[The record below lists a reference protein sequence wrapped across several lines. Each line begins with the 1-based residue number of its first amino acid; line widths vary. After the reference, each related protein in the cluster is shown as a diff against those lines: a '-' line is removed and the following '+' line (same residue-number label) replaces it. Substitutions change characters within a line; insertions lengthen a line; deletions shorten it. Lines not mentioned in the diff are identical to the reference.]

1 MKTLLLLV
9 LISSGC
15 HVCHEE
21 LRPFYMCFGAL
32 PFIGIYFKSWWAK
45 LHNKECV
52 HDSTVV
58 AEDNYIKSDIQ
69 AMAALLDANSEST
82 SELKKQVP
90 KFDPFLSAHPF
101 AFNKAP
107 PFVTYDI
114 KLRGASCR
122 CST

>member
-52 HDSTVV
+52 HDSI
-58 AEDNYIKSDIQ
+58 AEDTDVKSDIQ
-69 AMAALLDANSEST
+69 AMDELPEANREDV
-82 SELKKQVP
+82 SELEKQVP

-114 KLRGASCR
+114 KLRASCR